1 MRGVDVV
8 SRVFFCFLC
17 GHLKTGKWE
26 WWRVSQVQWGLI
38 AHWQYI
44 WLHAGS
50 TRKTHPKHTNT
61 LTWSG
66 RFISRAENVI
76 PLHWE
81 IQLYKLNCV
90 AFLDYSSICSM
101 LDLSTSNQQYIFFE
115 SCMGF
120 RFQGASV
127 CLLVL
132 IIHYKKRN
140 PLGLLFRSLMQENPL
155 CWLYTA
161 SYNLEWPPITARC
174 SFILFCFLF
183 FLEESGAFC
192 LQTSKGLYTAN
203 KKGFLCNCC
212 LNLAVGKV

>member
-61 LTWSG
+61 LTWSE
-66 RFISRAENVI
+66 RFTSRAENVI

-90 AFLDYSSICSM
+90 PFLDYSSICSM

-132 IIHYKKRN
+132 IIHYKTGILWVYY
-140 PLGLLFRSLMQENPL
+140 LGVSCRRTLFVGSTQLH
-155 CWLYTA
+155 
-161 SYNLEWPPITARC
+161 IT
-174 SFILFCFLF
+174 
-183 FLEESGAFC
+183 
-192 LQTSKGLYTAN
+192 
-203 KKGFLCNCC
+203 
-212 LNLAVGKV
+212 